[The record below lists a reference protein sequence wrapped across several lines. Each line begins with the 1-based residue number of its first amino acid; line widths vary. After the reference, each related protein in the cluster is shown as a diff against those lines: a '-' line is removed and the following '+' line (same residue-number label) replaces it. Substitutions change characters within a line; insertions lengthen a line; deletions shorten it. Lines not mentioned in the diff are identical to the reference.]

1 MLKRKQKILL
11 GSLGG
16 VGLLFA
22 VLAGVSEHVP
32 WLHSICSGLGDGC
45 QETATYTLFSVP
57 LWIYGIVFYV
67 AFMGAVLVE
76 RLHPAL
82 DWLVA
87 ALLGAEA
94 TLVLMMAGERLI
106 CVYCLGNL
114 VTVLAIFLAS
124 FQKEIFW
131 RTVSLSLIAY
141 LLSFHFIV
149 KLDAAGG
156 AVQAGSQPQQ
166 AAAKVGGQE
175 ISMAQLE
182 EPLVTQ
188 LFDLQREMHRLKREK
203 LDDMIVEALLQQEA
217 VARNIAVQQL
227 VNDEVVSKG
236 VPVSDV
242 EVDQYY
248 LENRAKLA
256 EWKGSLE
263 ELRNRIRSVLQ
274 QQKTYQKVVEYAR
287 SLESK
292 YPVSD
297 YLEEPVSPFAVVKVE
312 GSPVAGPEDAAVTVF
327 EFSDYECPSCRQAH
341 EVVKKVRAHFGQRVR
356 WVFKDYP
363 LKMHEH
369 AREAAEGARC
379 AGDQGKFW
387 EFQDLL
393 YGSKEPLTRDHIRNL
408 ATGLGLN
415 MELFGPCLDGGKHK
429 DAVEKDL
436 AEAKKSGLDRTPS
449 FLINGRLI
457 TGSHSFERFV
467 QMIDE
472 ELNKP
477 RKRP

>member
-1 MLKRKQKILL
+1 
-11 GSLGG
+11 
-16 VGLLFA
+16 VA
-22 VLAGVSEHVP
+22 VV
-32 WLHSICSGLGDGC
+32 
-45 QETATYTLFSVP
+45 
-57 LWIYGIVFYV
+57 
-67 AFMGAVLVE
+67 
-76 RLHPAL
+76 
-82 DWLVA
+82 
-87 ALLGAEA
+87 
-94 TLVLMMAGERLI
+94 
-106 CVYCLGNL
+106 
-114 VTVLAIFLAS
+114 AIFFLA
-124 FQKEIFW
+124 FHKEIFW

-149 KLDAAGG
+149 KIDAAAG
-156 AVQAGSQPQQ
+156 AAQASSEPQQ
-166 AAAKVGGQE
+166 VAAKVGEQE
-175 ISMAQLE
+175 ISMGQLE
-182 EPLVTQ
+182 APLVTQ
-188 LFDLQREMHRLKREK
+188 LFEHKREMYRLKREK

-217 VARNIAVQQL
+217 AARKIAVQQL

-236 VPVSDV
+236 VPVSEA

-256 EWKGSLE
+256 EWKGSLD
-263 ELRNRIRSVLQ
+263 ELRNRIRSALQ
-274 QQKTYQKVVEYAR
+274 QQQTYQKVIEYAR

-292 YPVSD
+292 YPVAD
-297 YLEEPVSPFAVVKVE
+297 YLEEPVSPYAVLNVE

-341 EVVKKVRAHFGQRVR
+341 EVVKKVRAHFGQRIR

-393 YGSKEPLTRDHIRNL
+393 YGSKEALTRDHILKL
-408 ATGLGLN
+408 AKDLGLS
-415 MELFGPCLDGGKHK
+415 MELFGPCFDGGKHK

-436 AEAKKSGLDRTPS
+436 AEAKKAGLDRTPS
-449 FLINGRLI
+449 FLINGRLV

-472 ELNKP
+472 ELKKP
-477 RKRP
+477 RRRP